1 MLQQLCLRQPVPR
14 QPAESS
20 AAISPQNAAGAT
32 DAANTRLWER
42 CLREG
47 WACPLPPPEAAWL
60 PFLESLSQE
69 RLEQHQWP

>member
-20 AAISPQNAAGAT
+20 TATSPRNAMGAT
-32 DAANTRLWER
+32 DTANTRLQER

-47 WACPLPPPEAAWL
+47 RACPLPPLEAARL
-60 PFLESLSQE
+60 PFLESL
-69 RLEQHQWP
+69 LEQHQWP